1 MLCKH
6 NYIYIIAY
14 SHIWKPTWIPTF
26 LSVWFYTNIFQS
38 SWPRPFGVNFMLM
51 TRQFTHCRKE
61 FCIWW
66 ERISIEWAQLWR
78 SSCFTFLLSFFFP
91 PTTTNSFICNLLSLG
106 QISLL
111 LFPFRKIIWLLSPIS
126 SEFTLIITWRLGG
139 EV

>member
-6 NYIYIIAY
+6 NYIYIIEY

-61 FCIWW
+61 SCIWW

-91 PTTTNSFICNLLSLG
+91 LPPPTHLSVISSPLDKFPFSFFPSGKSYGFYHQLV
-106 QISLL
+106 QSLL
-111 LFPFRKIIWLLSPIS
+111 WLLP
-126 SEFTLIITWRLGG
+126 EG
-139 EV
+139 